1 MGRRLGVVSVFALVA
16 ATAAAAAGPPATL
29 KAFARPHHA
38 YDNLPAAA
46 KAFAPNVVNSRR
58 VATALDSKKNQFL
71 VYVTLMKNKQV
82 CSVLVQGKSYSAR
95 CTPQPILFQTGRE
108 SFSVIKGL
116 IGGVAANN
124 VTRLVLAG
132 ARSARRCPSPPTT
145 ATSSAAPRRAP
156 APAGSRRSS
165 ATTRPARSSRAKTSA
180 RHEPGP
186 ALYPKPGQSG
196 SFA

>member
-1 MGRRLGVVSVFALVA
+1 MVRRLGVVSVFALVA
-16 ATAAAAAGPPATL
+16 ATAAAAAGPPQTL

-46 KAFAPNVVNSRR
+46 KTFTPNVVNSRR
-58 VATALDSKKNQFL
+58 VATAVDSKKNQFL

-95 CTPQPILFQTGRE
+95 CTPQAILFQTGRE

-124 VTRLVLAG
+124 VTRLVLMG
-132 ARSARRCPSPPTT
+132 GSKRKTVPLTT
-145 ATSSAAPRRAP
+145 DHGYIFGCP
-156 APAGSRRSS
+156 APSTCAGWVKTVVGYDKTGKIVSRE
-165 ATTRPARSSRAKTSA
+165 TV
-180 RHEPGP
+180 G
-186 ALYPKPGQSG
+186 
-196 SFA
+196 

>member
-1 MGRRLGVVSVFALVA
+1 MVRRLGVVSAFALVA
-16 ATAAAAAGPPATL
+16 ATAAAAASPSQTL

-46 KAFAPNVVNSRR
+46 KALAPNVVNSRR
-58 VATALDSKKNQFL
+58 VATAVDSKKNQFL

-82 CSVLVQGKSYSAR
+82 CSVLVQSKSYSAR

-124 VTRLVLAG
+124 VTRVVLVGGSKRKTVPL
-132 ARSARRCPSPPTT
+132 TT
-145 ATSSAAPRRAP
+145 DNGYIFGCP
-156 APAGSRRSS
+156 APSTCASWVKSVVGYNKAGKIVSRE
-165 ATTRPARSSRAKTSA
+165 TV
-180 RHEPGP
+180 G
-186 ALYPKPGQSG
+186 
-196 SFA
+196 

>member
-16 ATAAAAAGPPATL
+16 ATAAAAAGPPQTL

-46 KAFAPNVVNSRR
+46 KTFTPNVVNSRR
-58 VATALDSKKNQFL
+58 VATAVDSKKNQFL

-124 VTRLVLAG
+124 VTRVVLVGGSKRKTVPL
-132 ARSARRCPSPPTT
+132 TT
-145 ATSSAAPRRAP
+145 DNGYIFGCP
-156 APAGSRRSS
+156 APSTCASWVKTVVGYNKAGKIVSRE
-165 ATTRPARSSRAKTSA
+165 TV
-180 RHEPGP
+180 G
-186 ALYPKPGQSG
+186 
-196 SFA
+196 